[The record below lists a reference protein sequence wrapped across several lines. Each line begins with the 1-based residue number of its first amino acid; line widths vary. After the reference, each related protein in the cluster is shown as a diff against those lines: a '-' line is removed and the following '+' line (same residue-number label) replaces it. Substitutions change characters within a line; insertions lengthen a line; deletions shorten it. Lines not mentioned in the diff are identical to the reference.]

1 MTLDQLLKTIR
12 IAEPLAAQLEQS
24 FKTIQSLED
33 GPQKVFIEAVND
45 WFELDKEQIVSL
57 YKSRVDAATS
67 EVKKLQVLQSL
78 LNKTLQNALNGT
90 ASNVL
95 RKTWQAFA

>member
-1 MTLDQLLKTIR
+1 MSVTLDQLPQEIR
-12 IAEPLAAQLEQS
+12 DAETLAAQLEQS

-45 WFELDKEQIVSL
+45 WFELDKEQIMSL

-67 EVKKLQVLQSL
+67 EVKQLQDLQSL
-78 LNKTLQNALNGT
+78 LNKTLQDALNGT
-90 ASNVL
+90 G
-95 RKTWQAFA
+95 K

>member
-1 MTLDQLLKTIR
+1 MSVTLDQLPQAIRDAEMLK
-12 IAEPLAAQLEQS
+12 AQLEQS

-33 GPQKVFIEAVND
+33 GPQKVFVEAVND

-67 EVKKLQVLQSL
+67 KVKQLQDLQSL
-78 LNKTLQNALNGT
+78 LNQTLQDALNRTG
-90 ASNVL
+90 
-95 RKTWQAFA
+95 K

>member
-1 MTLDQLLKTIR
+1 MSVTLDQLPQAIR
-12 IAEPLAAQLEQS
+12 DAEMLAEQLEQS

-57 YKSRVDAATS
+57 YKSRVDAANS
-67 EVKKLQVLQSL
+67 KVQQLQDLQTL
-78 LNKTLQNALNGT
+78 LNQTLQDALNGT
-90 ASNVL
+90 GN
-95 RKTWQAFA
+95 

>member
-1 MTLDQLLKTIR
+1 MSVTLDQLPQAIR
-12 IAEPLAAQLEQS
+12 NAEMMKAQLEQS

-45 WFELDKEQIVSL
+45 WFELDKEQIESL

-67 EVKKLQVLQSL
+67 EVKQLQDLQSL
-78 LNKTLQNALNGT
+78 LNKTLQDALNGT
-90 ASNVL
+90 G
-95 RKTWQAFA
+95 K

>member
-1 MTLDQLLKTIR
+1 MSVTLDQLPQAIHD
-12 IAEPLAAQLEQS
+12 AETLAAQLEQS

-67 EVKKLQVLQSL
+67 KVKQLQDLQSL
-78 LNKTLQNALNGT
+78 LNQTLQDALNGT
-90 ASNVL
+90 G
-95 RKTWQAFA
+95 K

>member
-1 MTLDQLLKTIR
+1 MSVTLDQLPQAIRDAEMLK
-12 IAEPLAAQLEQS
+12 AQLEQS

-45 WFELDKEQIVSL
+45 WFELDKGQIVSL

-67 EVKKLQVLQSL
+67 KVKQLQDLQTL
-78 LNKTLQNALNGT
+78 LNQTLQDALNGT
-90 ASNVL
+90 D
-95 RKTWQAFA
+95 K